1 MSVKVTLNS
10 PGDMTVSPE
19 HVQDGKTLVYAND
32 DAQWQA
38 LVLWMTPDVA
48 AQWIRA
54 LTPLAKSKP

>member
-10 PGDMTVSPE
+10 PGDMTVSQY
-19 HVQDGKTLVYAND
+19 VQDGKTLVYADD

-48 AQWIRA
+48 AQWIEA
-54 LTPLAKSKP
+54 LTPLAESKP